1 MDKHAEFK
9 TIQNGEYVTIY
20 KANYRRR
27 LQGKS
32 EKPLFT
38 SETQTHT
45 VQLNSF
51 CERAFHV
58 L

>member
-1 MDKHAEFK
+1 MC
-9 TIQNGEYVTIY
+9 

-27 LQGKS
+27 LRRDLEEEEKS

-38 SETQTHT
+38 SETQTNT

-51 CERAFHV
+51 VKELFMFYSQ
-58 L
+58 LS